1 MARTINRVELL
12 GRVGAEPE
20 MRYTS
25 NGTAV
30 TNLSLATDR
39 QRKDGESTTDWHRVV
54 CWAKLAETINQY
66 VAKGDRLYV
75 TGRLV
80 YDSYEAPSTGSG
92 QATDGQ
98 RRYYTEVH
106 ARDVVF
112 LDSRNGQRDTEIES
126 DAGAQPSP
134 NGQEE
139 AIASPF

>member
-1 MARTINRVELL
+1 MAKTINRVELL
-12 GRVGAEPE
+12 GRVGKEPE

-25 NGTAV
+25 GGTAV

-39 QRKDGESTTDWHRVV
+39 PRKDGESTTDWHRVV

-112 LDSRNGQRDTEIES
+112 LDSRNGQRDTEVENA
-126 DAGAQPSP
+126 AGAQPSP
-134 NGQEE
+134 DGQAE

>member
-80 YDSYEAPSTGSG
+80 YDSYEGE
-92 QATDGQ
+92 DGQ

-112 LDSRNGQRDTEIES
+112 LDSRNGQRDTEVE
-126 DAGAQPSP
+126 DAAGAQPSP
-134 NGQEE
+134 DGQEE

>member
-39 QRKDGESTTDWHRVV
+39 PRKDGESTTDWHRVV

-66 VAKGDRLYV
+66 VGKGDRLYV

-80 YDSYEAPSTGSG
+80 HDSYEGEG
-92 QATDGQ
+92 GQ

-106 ARDVVF
+106 AREVVF
-112 LDSRNGQRDTEIES
+112 LDSRNGQRDTEVES
-126 DAGAQPSP
+126 AAGAQPSP
-134 NGQEE
+134 DGLSADGVGQEE

>member
-80 YDSYEAPSTGSG
+80 YDSYEGE
-92 QATDGQ
+92 DGQ

>member
-39 QRKDGESTTDWHRVV
+39 QRKDGESTTDWHHIV
-54 CWAKLAETINQY
+54 CWAKLAEVANEY
-66 VAKGDRLYV
+66 VGKGDRLYV

-80 YDSYEAPSTGSG
+80 YDSYETE
-92 QATDGQ
+92 DGQ
-98 RRYYTEVH
+98 RRYRTEVH

-112 LDSRNGQRDTEIES
+112 LDSRNGHRDTEVENA
-126 DAGAQPSP
+126 AGAQPSP

>member
-39 QRKDGESTTDWHRVV
+39 QRKDGESTTDWHHIV
-54 CWAKLAETINQY
+54 CWAKLAEVANEY
-66 VAKGDRLYV
+66 VGKGDRLYV

-80 YDSYEAPSTGSG
+80 YDSYETE
-92 QATDGQ
+92 DGQ
-98 RRYYTEVH
+98 RRYRTEVH
-106 ARDVVF
+106 ARDLVF
-112 LDSRNGQRDTEIES
+112 LDSRNGHRDTEVENA
-126 DAGAQPSP
+126 AGAQPSP

>member
-12 GRVGAEPE
+12 GRVGKDPE

-25 NGTAV
+25 GGTAV

-39 QRKDGESTTDWHRVV
+39 QRKDGESTTDWHHIV
-54 CWAKLAETINQY
+54 CWAKLAEVANEY
-66 VAKGDRLYV
+66 VGKGDRLYV

-80 YDSYEAPSTGSG
+80 HDSYEGE
-92 QATDGQ
+92 DGQ
-98 RRYYTEVH
+98 RRYRTEVH

-112 LDSRNGQRDTEIES
+112 LDSRNGHRDTEVES
-126 DAGAQPSP
+126 AAGAQPSRDGLSADEA
-134 NGQEE
+134 GQEE

>member
-12 GRVGAEPE
+12 GRVGKDPE

-80 YDSYEAPSTGSG
+80 YDSYEGE
-92 QATDGQ
+92 DGQ

>member
-1 MARTINRVELL
+1 MAKTINRVELL
-12 GRVGAEPE
+12 GRVGKEPE

-39 QRKDGESTTDWHRVV
+39 PRKDGESTTEWHRVT

-80 YDSYEAPSTGSG
+80 YDSYEAE
-92 QATDGQ
+92 DGQ

-112 LDSRNGQRDTEIES
+112 LDSRNGQRDTEVENA
-126 DAGAQPSP
+126 AGAQPSP

>member
-1 MARTINRVELL
+1 MPRTINRVELL
-12 GRVGAEPE
+12 GRVGSEPE

-39 QRKDGESTTDWHRVV
+39 PRKDGESTTDWHRVV

-80 YDSYEAPSTGSG
+80 YDSYEGE
-92 QATDGQ
+92 DGQ

-126 DAGAQPSP
+126 GAGAQPSP
-134 NGQEE
+134 DGQEE

>member
-12 GRVGAEPE
+12 GRVGSEPE

-80 YDSYEAPSTGSG
+80 YDSYEGE
-92 QATDGQ
+92 DGQ

-112 LDSRNGQRDTEIES
+112 LDSRNGHRDTEIES

>member
-1 MARTINRVELL
+1 MPRTINRVELL

-39 QRKDGESTTDWHRVV
+39 PRKDGESTTDWHHIV
-54 CWAKLAETINQY
+54 CWAKLAEVANEY
-66 VAKGDRLYV
+66 VCKGDRLYV

-80 YDSYEAPSTGSG
+80 YDSYEGE
-92 QATDGQ
+92 DGQ

>member
-12 GRVGAEPE
+12 GRVGKDPE

-25 NGTAV
+25 GGTAV

-80 YDSYEAPSTGSG
+80 YDSYEGE
-92 QATDGQ
+92 DGQ

-112 LDSRNGQRDTEIES
+112 LDSRNGQRDAEV
-126 DAGAQPSP
+126 DDAAGAQPSP
-134 NGQEE
+134 DGQAE

>member
-66 VAKGDRLYV
+66 LAKGDRLYV

-80 YDSYEAPSTGSG
+80 YDSYEGE
-92 QATDGQ
+92 DGQ

>member
-12 GRVGAEPE
+12 GRVGADPE

-39 QRKDGESTTDWHRVV
+39 PRKDGESTTDWHRVV

-80 YDSYEAPSTGSG
+80 YDSYEAE
-92 QATDGQ
+92 DGQ

-112 LDSRNGQRDTEIES
+112 LDSRNGQRDAEVES

-134 NGQEE
+134 DGLSADEAGQEE

>member
-12 GRVGAEPE
+12 GRVGKEPE

-25 NGTAV
+25 GGTAV

-80 YDSYEAPSTGSG
+80 YDSYEGE
-92 QATDGQ
+92 DGQ

>member
-12 GRVGAEPE
+12 GRVGSEPE

-80 YDSYEAPSTGSG
+80 YDSYEGE
-92 QATDGQ
+92 DGQ

-134 NGQEE
+134 DGQGE

>member
-1 MARTINRVELL
+1 MPRTINRVELL
-12 GRVGAEPE
+12 GRIGAEPE

-80 YDSYEAPSTGSG
+80 YDSYEGE
-92 QATDGQ
+92 DGQ

-112 LDSRNGQRDTEIES
+112 LDSRNGHRDTEVENA
-126 DAGAQPSP
+126 AGAQPSP
-134 NGQEE
+134 DGQEE

>member
-1 MARTINRVELL
+1 MPRTINRVELL
-12 GRVGAEPE
+12 GRVGADPE

-39 QRKDGESTTDWHRVV
+39 QRKDGESTTEWHHIV
-54 CWAKLAETINQY
+54 CWAKLAEVANEY
-66 VAKGDRLYV
+66 VGKGDRLYV

-80 YDSYEAPSTGSG
+80 HDSYETE
-92 QATDGQ
+92 DGQ
-98 RRYYTEVH
+98 RRYRTEVH

-112 LDSRNGQRDTEIES
+112 LDSRNGHRDTEVENA
-126 DAGAQPSP
+126 AGAQPSP
-134 NGQEE
+134 DGQEE